1 MLDWAILISTRAI
14 PSTPLGVSDRRHSF
28 VIMCARRRHA
38 FAGRSGAHFHSIA
51 RLATFL
57 TIGRGIADNNQH
69 GGIPSGFSGG
79 PALAGVLPPMSP
91 KRTAL
96 RARSDLG

>member
-1 MLDWAILISTRAI
+1 
-14 PSTPLGVSDRRHSF
+14 
-28 VIMCARRRHA
+28 VIMCARRSHA
-38 FAGRSGAHFHSIA
+38 FTGRSCAHSHAIA

-79 PALAGVLPPMSP
+79 PALAGAFPPMSP
-91 KRTAL
+91 KKDGVEGQKRPWQAL
-96 RARSDLG
+96 DRWIESAPLC